1 VREAGLCGARVTAAG
16 EVTMSSESA
25 RGIIDNLLA
34 EAWRLYGE
42 GKPREAAEALERGN
56 REWPGD
62 IEVLYALGLSLKK
75 SEQAES
81 AVRAFRQVVDLAA
94 HRASQVR
101 TLMLRRLAQG
111 HVNMLERGSWDLEA
125 ETWHRE

>member
-1 VREAGLCGARVTAAG
+1 MA
-16 EVTMSSESA
+16 SDSA
-25 RGIIDNLLA
+25 RGTIDKLLV
-34 EAWRLYGE
+34 EAWKLYGE

-56 REWPGD
+56 RESPGD

-81 AVRAFRQVVDLAA
+81 AVRAFRQVVELAA
-94 HRASQVR
+94 QRPSQVR
-101 TLMLRRLAQG
+101 TLMVRRLAQG